1 MKILSDVQI
10 LEELRELPG
19 WQVASKHLCKDFQF
33 NDFIE
38 AFGFMTKVALLAE
51 SLGHHPNWYNVYNF
65 VQIKLSTHEAGG
77 LTEKDFLL
85 AKKIEHLLH
94 D

>member
-1 MKILSDVQI
+1 MNKLSDNQI
-10 LEELRELPG
+10 QEGLKELQGWHRE
-19 WQVASKHLCKDFQF
+19 SHFICKDFQF

-51 SLGHHPNWYNVYNF
+51 SMGHHPNWNNVYNF
-65 VQIKLSTHEAGG
+65 VQIKLSTHDAGG

-85 AKKIEHLLH
+85 AKKIEYLLK